1 MVGRLMAWTQT
12 DLDKI
17 SAAIASGAKRVKFQT
32 HEVEYQSVAEMLK
45 ARDLIA
51 ADVNPAGA
59 RGGAMYAQYES
70 DY

>member
-1 MVGRLMAWTQT
+1 MAWTQD

-17 SAAIASGAKRVKFQT
+17 SKAIASGAKRVRFQT
-32 HEVEYQSVAEMLK
+32 HEVEYQSVADMLK

-51 ADVNPAGA
+51 AEVNPSSA

>member
-1 MVGRLMAWTQT
+1 MAWTQT

-17 SAAIASGAKRVKFQT
+17 SAAIASGAKRVRFQT

-51 ADVNPAGA
+51 AELNPSSDL
-59 RGGAMYAQYES
+59 GGAMFAQYGS